1 MQKRNIIRNTFLGSI
16 LLFQLVFLGYIICG
30 SDVIA
35 MPPHYL
41 KPTSFEYWNWLVENR
56 TSLDSAL
63 IDSATIIS
71 IVMTF
76 IFLLGLS
83 YDLFINPL
91 RPKNKKPILISCVL
105 GLIGYGIYFV
115 YIRYFATHY
124 YLPMIFIPTELLS
137 IFALYVWRHS
147 GADRE
152 KHKRLSENRD
162 DADKKSLKG
171 TIRMKNNATST

>member
-1 MQKRNIIRNTFLGSI
+1 MGSI

-30 SDVIA
+30 SSVVA

-41 KPTSFEYWNWLVENR
+41 KPISFEYWNWLVETR
-56 TSLDSAL
+56 TLHESAL

-71 IVMTF
+71 IVVAL

-83 YDLFINPL
+83 YDLLINPL

-105 GLIGYGIYFV
+105 GLIGYGIYFI

-137 IFALYVWRHS
+137 IFALCVWCHS
-147 GADRE
+147 GLDRE
-152 KHKRLSENRD
+152 K
-162 DADKKSLKG
+162 
-171 TIRMKNNATST
+171 